1 MTLEETKQLEQ
12 LTLKKKREDKKIRTK
27 QDMDRSYAEWQM
39 FYLNNLNIFT
49 EDYLEIPLHYF
60 QHQLLLDCWENDIEY
75 IIASRGLS
83 KIVMLPYNK
92 IWIVIRIIGQNRWK
106 LN

>member
-39 FYLNNLNIFT
+39 FYLNNLNIF
-49 EDYLEIPLHYF
+49 F
-60 QHQLLLDCWENDIEY
+60 FFFF
-75 IIASRGLS
+75 
-83 KIVMLPYNK
+83 
-92 IWIVIRIIGQNRWK
+92 
-106 LN
+106 

>member
-83 KIVMLPYNK
+83 KN
-92 IWIVIRIIGQNRWK
+92 II
-106 LN
+106 